1 VHYYMSIVTN
11 VWRYVM
17 AGKKPAKVNS
27 TIKKEIVVLPGKAVY
42 FMGLMT
48 EGFTCPVCKR
58 NLIKGIIYEHEG
70 SSYCKRGCIPKLE
83 KAEAA

>member
-1 VHYYMSIVTN
+1 VHYYISIVTN

>member
-1 VHYYMSIVTN
+1 MSIVTN

-70 SSYCKRGCIPKLE
+70 SSYCKRGCIPKPE
-83 KAEAA
+83 KVDAA